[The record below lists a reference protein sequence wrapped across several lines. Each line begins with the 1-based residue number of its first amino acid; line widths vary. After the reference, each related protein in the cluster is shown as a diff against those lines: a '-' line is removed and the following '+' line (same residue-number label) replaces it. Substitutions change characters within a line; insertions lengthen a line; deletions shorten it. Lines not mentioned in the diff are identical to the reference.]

1 MPIPSPVWAHLPA
14 PVQVKPVP
22 LDVTS
27 LGHWGH
33 RCRRLQ
39 KTVVKTTFYRDLL
52 LHPVSHQ
59 TLQLIIAENGLI
71 FSLFL
76 TDRMGKAQSK
86 DSSAKVPDETDHA
99 RPKKQLVEVEEVFV
113 QKIAYKCGVT
123 EEELSAKKEVFRH
136 VTSCNCTH
144 VQSITG
150 FCSGSTPAA
159 PRPSASTSSRTCTG
173 TSAAARRTSSSTST
187 SSRYSGQ
194 EIFCRERHF
203 INILVR
209 AFDTNKDDLL
219 TFREWQV
226 GFYLLLLLP
235 SVKFFFELLIIS
247 FLSFPQEKHT
257 DVSKEDFLLALEVS
271 QTSLTKTF

>member
-1 MPIPSPVWAHLPA
+1 
-14 PVQVKPVP
+14 
-22 LDVTS
+22 
-27 LGHWGH
+27 
-33 RCRRLQ
+33 
-39 KTVVKTTFYRDLL
+39 
-52 LHPVSHQ
+52 
-59 TLQLIIAENGLI
+59 
-71 FSLFL
+71 
-76 TDRMGKAQSK
+76 MGKAQSK
-86 DSSAKVPDETDHA
+86 DSSAKVADETDHA
-99 RPKKQLVEVEEVFV
+99 RPADTKKQLVEVEEVFV

-136 VTSCNCTH
+136 VTSCNCTR

-150 FCSGSTPAA
+150 LCSGSTPAA

-235 SVKFFFELLIIS
+235 SVQFFLTLDHIIS
-247 FLSFPQEKHT
+247 IIYSGKAHGCQQGRFPASARGISNFFHQKHLN
-257 DVSKEDFLLALEVS
+257 KYFPAPR
-271 QTSLTKTF
+271 